1 VTLLTALVAFSSVA
15 FLVYGVLCLAT
26 DSMKGEFLRFG
37 LEHLRILTGILEV
50 MGGVGLLVG
59 LWWRPAI
66 LMASAGLSL
75 LMLLGVGVRIWVKDG
90 VLETLPAFVLMLVNL
105 YIFVTYLKMA

>member
-1 VTLLTALVAFSSVA
+1 MTLLTVLVTFSSVA

-50 MGGVGLLVG
+50 IGGGRGLV
-59 LWWRPAI
+59 R
-66 LMASAGLSL
+66 LS
-75 LMLLGVGVRIWVKDG
+75 
-90 VLETLPAFVLMLVNL
+90 
-105 YIFVTYLKMA
+105 